1 MKLIFCPECRDI
13 VKLRMEPRN
22 CLCGKSGGR
31 YNADG
36 DSATIWGASRV
47 LAISNAFYAK
57 QRDEVWW
64 YDENNGKST
73 RLEKEPI

>member
-13 VKLRMEPRN
+13 VKLRGVPRN

-36 DSATIWGASRV
+36 DTATVWGASRV
-47 LAISNAFYAK
+47 LAIDNKFYR
-57 QRDEVWW
+57 QIRGEVWW
-64 YDENNGKST
+64 YDEKNGKIS
-73 RLEKEPI
+73 RLEGEP